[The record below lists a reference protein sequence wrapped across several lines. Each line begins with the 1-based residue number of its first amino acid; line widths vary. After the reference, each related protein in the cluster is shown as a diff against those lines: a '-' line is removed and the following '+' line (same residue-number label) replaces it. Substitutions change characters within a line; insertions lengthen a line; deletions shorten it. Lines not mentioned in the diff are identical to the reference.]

1 MTKSHQK
8 PQRREGVEMKRKKIE
23 WKKRTYRSKFFK
35 IMRKMLKKSGK
46 PAYRRAVK
54 EAIRKF
60 IGNQDTYRAIEF
72 FFILLN
78 KMGFKRLMKKL
89 FCPKETYRKENKRV
103 EIKESNPTDIEEVK
117 EFRDTD
123 KRTLTERMSDLLLD
137 GIKPVSFKEAC

>member
-103 EIKESNPTDIEEVK
+103 EIKESNNLTDLEEVE
-117 EFRDTD
+117 EFRDIGEG
-123 KRTLTERMSDLLLD
+123 TLKERMSDLLLC
-137 GIKPVSFKEAC
+137 GLKPVSFKEA